1 MSEEFSKKIGL
12 IQDYLRQL
20 EGYLAECYLV
30 ERPSDK
36 VVFSIERLFQ
46 LMVDEAVDTNALILE
61 KEKQPLPDTNQGT
74 FEALADIEIVP
85 RALHSRIAGS
95 VGLRNR
101 LVHRYETVQRSVLLR
116 EVPKYTAAYKEY
128 LTLVIRKYLS

>member
-20 EGYLAECYLV
+20 EGYLAECHLV

-36 VVFSIERLFQ
+36 TVFSIERLFQ

-74 FEALADIEIVP
+74 FKAIADTGIISHD
-85 RALHSRIAGS
+85 LHARIAGS

-116 EVPKYTAAYKEY
+116 EASKYTTAYKEY
-128 LTLVIRKYLS
+128 LTIIITKYLP

>member
-1 MSEEFSKKIGL
+1 MSEESAKKVGL

-20 EGYLAECYLV
+20 EGYLAECRSD

-36 VVFSIERLFQ
+36 TVFSIERLFQ
-46 LMVDEAVDTNALILE
+46 LMVDEAVDINTMILE
-61 KEKQPLPDTNQGT
+61 KEKRPLPDTNQGT
-74 FEALADIEIVP
+74 FEALADIGVVP
-85 RALHSRIAGS
+85 KTLHSKIAGS

-116 EVPKYTAAYKEY
+116 EVPKYAAAYKQY
-128 LTLVIRKYLS
+128 LAVIIKKFLH

>member
-1 MSEEFSKKIGL
+1 MSEESAKKVGL

-20 EGYLAECYLV
+20 EGYLAECRSD

-36 VVFSIERLFQ
+36 TVFSIERLFQ
-46 LMVDEAVDTNALILE
+46 LMVDEAVDINTMILE
-61 KEKQPLPDTNQGT
+61 KEKRPLPDTNQGT
-74 FEALADIEIVP
+74 FETLADIGIVP
-85 RALHSRIAGS
+85 KTLHSKIAGS

-116 EVPKYTAAYKEY
+116 EVPKYAEAYKEY
-128 LTLVIRKYLS
+128 LALIIKKFLN